1 MQYVDNNAAAL
12 QSYAALVMWQFE
24 NKLPV
29 NIT

>member
-1 MQYVDNNAAAL
+1 MQDVDNAAAL

>member
-1 MQYVDNNAAAL
+1 MQHVDNTAAL
-12 QSYAALVMWQFE
+12 QSYAALVMWQFK